1 MRAARIMLPLLM
13 AASLSGCGLWAKV
26 TGEEK
31 RAEESAR
38 QFEEL
43 RQRCERYADNF
54 AGTVI
59 ETINPIVD
67 RVDDPKAFAQL
78 SYWALTQLNS
88 AYTIA
93 TGPSPVICHLD
104 FVVLA
109 SLSRMVA
116 EDTLV
121 GLHPDVAAKI
131 PAVYRELEE
140 KAWSNAATILTA
152 RQLEELR
159 GMITDWRR
167 QNPHLKLVGFVH
179 FSEFAQAAGWQPGAQ
194 AAPGSLFGLL
204 GLDPLSGLDPAVR
217 QIEQT
222 RLLAERVIFYMQR
235 VPYLVDLQTERVIAQ
250 ATLAPEVERANAS
263 LERASRAMIG
273 FADVAARLPEDF
285 ARERDALL
293 RQLSGE
299 MLRQETELRDLLA
312 QLQTTLAAGSET
324 AAAVDSAVVSLDRL
338 LARFPGRT
346 PGGPTEGR
354 PFDITE
360 YSAAAAQFTTTAR
373 QLTELIEALG
383 NEGEPLAAAVS
394 GGVEAGRELVDY
406 LFWRTLLLG
415 FLLLGGAVTAALAY
429 RVIAARL
436 ERRSAGPGPVS

>member
-179 FSEFAQAAGWQPGAQ
+179 FSEFAQAAGWQSQ
-194 AAPGSLFGLL
+194 VQEAP
-204 GLDPLSGLDPAVR
+204 P
-217 QIEQT
+217 
-222 RLLAERVIFYMQR
+222 
-235 VPYLVDLQTERVIAQ
+235 
-250 ATLAPEVERANAS
+250 
-263 LERASRAMIG
+263 
-273 FADVAARLPEDF
+273 
-285 ARERDALL
+285 
-293 RQLSGE
+293 
-299 MLRQETELRDLLA
+299 
-312 QLQTTLAAGSET
+312 SE
-324 AAAVDSAVVSLDRL
+324 A
-338 LARFPGRT
+338 
-346 PGGPTEGR
+346 
-354 PFDITE
+354 
-360 YSAAAAQFTTTAR
+360 
-373 QLTELIEALG
+373 
-383 NEGEPLAAAVS
+383 
-394 GGVEAGRELVDY
+394 
-406 LFWRTLLLG
+406 
-415 FLLLGGAVTAALAY
+415 
-429 RVIAARL
+429 
-436 ERRSAGPGPVS
+436 